1 MLLTKEEYN
10 DCIDAIKP
18 LLLSGKA
25 TTDDYWYKAVCKA
38 QLIKFRE
45 WQLEEC
51 WNHEHLLIGNQ
62 CILRAD
68 CSECEVELKKELGL

>member
-38 QLIKFRE
+38 QAIKIVSVLDSHMADDWGE
-45 WQLEEC
+45 WEGQQVKVILADW
-51 WNHEHLLIGNQ
+51 WN
-62 CILRAD
+62 
-68 CSECEVELKKELGL
+68 ELKKGLGL